1 MSGVYLP
8 KPYEVFVENHPE
20 VAKAYEKLGVAC
32 HDAGPLDE
40 KTRHLIKLGIA
51 TSLRSEG
58 GVKAHT
64 RRALLAGAKEDE
76 LRHAVILSV
85 TTAGFPGMIAAM
97 GWINEVLD
105 AQKES

>member
-1 MSGVYLP
+1 MNEYLP
-8 KPYEVFVENHPE
+8 KPYETFVKEHPE
-20 VAKAYEKLGVAC
+20 VAEAYEKLGVAC
-32 HDAGPLDE
+32 HTAGPLDD

-51 TSLRSEG
+51 ATLRSEG

-64 RRALLAGAKEDE
+64 RRALVAGASEGE

-97 GWINEVLD
+97 GWIKEVLD
-105 AQKES
+105 ARAPG